1 MIAKKKV
8 NLNKLIAQNKNVL
21 KEHCSSEYFR
31 NVKTF
36 EEEFIEICQTDE
48 FQKCLKTMCCAEIDL
63 ASNGYGEIQL
73 KFVFSNDE
81 CASKKVKGFKQK
93 LESLSF
99 LKELAEK
106 LERDAKKGE

>member
-1 MIAKKKV
+1 MYHVELMLLVISLLFFASIFTD
-8 NLNKLIAQNKNVL
+8 KL
-21 KEHCSSEYFR
+21 SSKFGIPALLL
-31 NVKTF
+31 F
-36 EEEFIEICQTDE
+36 
-48 FQKCLKTMCCAEIDL
+48 L
-63 ASNGYGEIQL
+63 AVQL